1 MSKILIVYAT
11 WTGATRG
18 VAEAIGE
25 TLREGGA
32 EVDVCRAREAKDVE
46 AYQAVVVGTSVH
58 AGMLPRE
65 VRRFMAR
72 HRRPLAERPVAMFCV
87 CLTMK
92 EDTEEN
98 RGTAMGFLKP
108 LREAAP
114 EVDPLEV
121 GLFAG
126 AVLSDTEEYRRLFPL
141 LKIPIR
147 AMAESEADHRDWEAI
162 RAWAEELQPKLA

>member
-1 MSKILIVYAT
+1 VGKILIVYAT

-25 TLREGGA
+25 VLREDGN

-46 AYQAVVVGTSVH
+46 AYQGVIVGTSVH
-58 AGMLPRE
+58 AGMVPRE

-72 HRRPLAERPVAMFCV
+72 HRRALMERPVAMFCV

-98 RGTAMGFLKP
+98 RSTAMGYIGK
-108 LREAAP
+108 LRAAAP
-114 EVDPLEV
+114 EVEPVDV

-141 LKIPIR
+141 LKMPIGS
-147 AMAESEADHRDWEAI
+147 MAESEPDHRDWEAI
-162 RAWAEELQPKLA
+162 RAWAEGLGPKLR